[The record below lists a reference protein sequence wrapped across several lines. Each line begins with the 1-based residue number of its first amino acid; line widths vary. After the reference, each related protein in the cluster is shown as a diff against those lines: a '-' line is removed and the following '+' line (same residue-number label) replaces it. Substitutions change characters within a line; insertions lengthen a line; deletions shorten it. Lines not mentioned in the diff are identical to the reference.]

1 MVYSLT
7 IIFICSD
14 ICQSLWTSETNG
26 SEAEFN
32 SFYKALGA
40 MVRMDVHKYEFG
52 ASRFFGLDLAFG
64 KEQWLALT
72 STLRCVCVGLPRVIR
87 GR

>member
-26 SEAEFN
+26 SEAEFD
-32 SFYKALGA
+32 SFYKALGSDYK
-40 MVRMDVHKYEFG
+40 R
-52 ASRFFGLDLAFG
+52 
-64 KEQWLALT
+64 
-72 STLRCVCVGLPRVIR
+72 TLRAQHYM
-87 GR
+87 